1 MAKTFQLL
9 PLLLVLFVACQNNKS
24 NEESKTSNN
33 SVNRENI
40 PPGDDVLS
48 TNFVLNEGI
57 VEKTFLEY
65 LPSIAGNRVLSQSP
79 ESPGGKGYKIV
90 LGDLNGDGLTDAV
103 VDYSLE
109 ATSEDTGGGGNAIG
123 EISGLVAYTN
133 TGKNIILADHTRAF
147 GMNRLA
153 RIDNGI
159 IILEGL
165 THGEND
171 PRCCPSIKTTT
182 RVVLK
187 DKKLTERN

>member
-1 MAKTFQLL
+1 MAKTFHLL
-9 PLLLVLFVACQNNKS
+9 PLLLLLFAACQNNKG
-24 NEESKTSNN
+24 NEEPITPNDSDNT
-33 SVNRENI
+33 ENI
-40 PPGDDVLS
+40 QPGEAAVS
-48 TNFVLNEGI
+48 TNFVWNEGI
-57 VEKTFLEY
+57 VEKTFLDF
-65 LPSIAGNRVLSQSP
+65 LPSIAGNRVLNKSP

-123 EISGLVAYTN
+123 EISGLIAYTN

-187 DKKLTERN
+187 DKKLTETN